1 MNRILIKTLLTAAT
15 LLVSAG
21 AFAQVLEQ
29 ATIPFDFTVGQR
41 SFPAGNYVVV
51 RVAPGILEVRGW
63 KGKQLLRAVTNVSP
77 NQLVRDNP
85 HKLVFHVYSN
95 QYFLSEIRPAVGEAS
110 GRLWPSG
117 LERRLQQEQAAAGS
131 QRTTQ
136 VALSH

>member
-21 AFAQVLEQ
+21 ASAQVLEQ

-63 KGKQLLRAVTNVSP
+63 KGKQLLRAMTNVAP

-85 HKLVFHVYSN
+85 
-95 QYFLSEIRPAVGEAS
+95 QQACLS
-110 GRLWPSG
+110 RL
-117 LERRLQQEQAAAGS
+117 
-131 QRTTQ
+131 
-136 VALSH
+136 